1 MSPLQERLAELRAKV
16 RQLLWV
22 YGLSWLI
29 AVLLGALLIVGC
41 VDWLLHL
48 DDAGVRLILGIAILG
63 GVGYVAYKRLITP
76 LKVPLSDIDLALRIE
91 RRFPNFRD
99 SLVSTIQ
106 FLQDG
111 KNPDL
116 GAPALQQRVIDKTL
130 KQTRL
135 MDFEDV
141 VQTQPV
147 QRIAWTAFLVCVTTV
162 LIVGFNQAEAATAL
176 KRLMFPFSAHP
187 WPRKTQLQIVN
198 HQLEALVADPADP
211 LRIARGDTLELTVI
225 NLNSNGRLP
234 ANVQLEMKQPDGTIV
249 REIMQRTTLRGQEE
263 QSREAAF
270 ASLIVKAPF
279 QFRAVGGDD
288 QTMEWYPLEVVPPP
302 VAETLQ
308 VNLIPPKYTRK
319 PVTKLPPGVGHVEGL
334 VGTKIQIAARS
345 NKPLSSALLKVRDKD
360 QQAMTIGQDGLRL
373 SSVFQIKE
381 AGVYSYWLDL
391 RDRQNFGNSD
401 APRYEIRAI
410 QDAVPDIYIDKPATD
425 IQVTPLAEI
434 PLKFVSK
441 DDLGLQRIRMRYQIL
456 EPGKSEPAKPIE
468 VPLAT
473 LDQRPLLHTQ
483 EHLWQLENLKLVAG
497 MQVQLHG
504 EATDDYDLGPRH
516 VGRSLTRTLTIVSA
530 DEKTQEL
537 ANRQIGLLG
546 DLERVKKQESE
557 VQAQTAELRTQLEK
571 AGELRTQDL
580 DLLQRIEGQQRQ
592 IAGAMQN
599 AQDGMLARSEE
610 ILKEF
615 KQNHLES
622 PETEHR
628 LGQIKSELQ
637 RLSDEHLAEIEQ
649 NLTQARKLAGG
660 DETATPRT
668 DTPDTKSP
676 ANSKAEPKS
685 GSPQQS
691 PTETGTAPD
700 APKPGAVPDELATK
714 TPEKSDGDTPAG
726 ESPDSKKPAEQAPP
740 TVSEKPRPGAS
751 PTERA
756 LHQAQRHQQAV
767 TETLSDLLNE
777 LSQWQDERQTALE
790 LQDIRQAQEKIN
802 QDTAEVGQKTV
813 TKSLQDLKPQE
824 QADLARQAERQAHEA
839 AHLEQLQR
847 RVGEI
852 AKKLQEDD
860 PAAAGR
866 MQDILDQLQQNN
878 TAGKMREASR
888 QIGENNIGQG
898 AQTQQQVAQ
907 ELQALDDAL
916 KNRPS
921 SDLETLVKQ
930 MKQAEQELAD
940 LAEQQ
945 EELLKKTD
953 AANAE
958 ADPQAKAEQLEQLKK
973 EQAALQKKAEQLARK
988 LERLQLKSPAAAARR
1003 STERMEQAQESLEK
1017 NDEQAEQQEQEAL
1030 DDIEQAQRELAQE
1043 REQTE
1048 ERLAFE
1054 QLEKVADEIK
1064 TLAERQLGVLNE
1076 TKRLDE
1082 VRTARGNWNRGQLKT
1097 LRDLAETQRGLR
1109 SESLGLAEKL
1119 SAAEVFGLAVK
1130 RAARQM
1136 EQVAGRLDEKQTGTE
1151 TQQFAQ
1157 SAFQRFQEL
1166 MAALEQEK
1174 DQKKPEG
1181 EEQQPGGNSGGEPPA
1196 APPVDQVAMLA
1207 QLKMLRSLQVELNE
1221 RLVTL
1226 AKKRDSGNPLTAA
1239 EIEELKGLG
1248 EEQGELAELG
1258 AKFLRMFEKPAAD
1271 PAADPPAE
1279 DAGKQPTNGPA
1290 APPADDKPSGPA
1302 AE

>member
-29 AVLLGALLIVGC
+29 AVLLGTLLIVGC
-41 VDWLLHL
+41 TDWLLHL
-48 DDAGVRLILGIAILG
+48 DDAGVRLILGLGILG
-63 GVGYVAYKRLITP
+63 GASYVAYKRLITP
-76 LKVPLSDIDLALRIE
+76 LKVPLTDIDLALRIE

-106 FLQDG
+106 FLQEG

-198 HQLEALVADPADP
+198 DQLEALVADPADP

-234 ANVQLEMKQPDGTIV
+234 ANVQLEMKQPDGTII

-302 VAETLQ
+302 VAEALQ
-308 VNLIPPKYTRK
+308 VNLIPPRYTRK
-319 PVTKLPPGVGHVEGL
+319 PVTRLPAGVGHVEGL
-334 VGTKIQIAARS
+334 VGTKIQITARS

-410 QDAVPDIYIDKPATD
+410 QDAVPDIYIDKPAND

-434 PLKFVSK
+434 PLKFVAK

-456 EPGKSEPAKPIE
+456 EPGKTEASKPVE
-468 VPLAT
+468 VPLVT
-473 LDQRPLLHTQ
+473 LEQRPLLHTQ
-483 EHLWQLENLKLVAG
+483 EHLWQLEPLKLVAG

-516 VGRSLTRTLTIVSA
+516 VGRSLTRTFTIVSA

-537 ANRQIGLLG
+537 ANRQVSLLS
-546 DLERVKKQESE
+546 DLERVKKQEAE

-571 AGELRTQDL
+571 AGQLRTQDL

-599 AQDGMLARSEE
+599 AQDGVLARSED

-615 KQNHLES
+615 KQNQLAA

-628 LGQIKSELQ
+628 LGQIKAELQ

-660 DETATPRT
+660 DDSSTPRPAT
-668 DTPDTKSP
+668 TPDAKPGKESNPDSKGGATEKPTAEPTPTSDPTKSGTDSKSP
-676 ANSKAEPKS
+676 ADKPQAEQIAPKD
-685 GSPQQS
+685 PA
-691 PTETGTAPD
+691 ETAP
-700 APKPGAVPDELATK
+700 AK
-714 TPEKSDGDTPAG
+714 
-726 ESPDSKKPAEQAPP
+726 
-740 TVSEKPRPGAS
+740 VSEKPRPGAS
-751 PTERA
+751 PTEQA

-767 TETLSDLLNE
+767 TETLNDLLNE

-802 QDTAEVGQKTV
+802 RDTAEVGQKTV

-852 AKKLQEDD
+852 ARKLQADD

-930 MKQAEQELAD
+930 MQQAEQELAD

-945 EELLKKTD
+945 AELLKKTA

-958 ADPQAKAEQLEQLKK
+958 TDPQAKAEQLEKLKK
-973 EQAALQKKAEQLARK
+973 EQQGLQQKAEQLARK

-1003 STERMEQAQESLEK
+1003 SAERMEQAQESLEK

-1082 VRTARGNWNRGQLKT
+1082 VKSARGNWNRGQLKS

-1109 SESLGLAEKL
+1109 GESLGLVEKL

-1136 EQVAGRLDEKQTGTE
+1136 EQVAARLDEKQTGAE

-1166 MAALEQEK
+1166 MAALEQDK
-1174 DQKKPEG
+1174 DQKKPDG
-1181 EEQQPGGNSGGEPPA
+1181 DEQQPGGNNGGEPSA

-1221 RLVTL
+1221 RLLVL
-1226 AKKRDSGNPLTAA
+1226 AQKRDSGNPLTAA
-1239 EIEELKGLG
+1239 EIQELKGLG

-1258 AKFLRMFEKPAAD
+1258 AKFLRMFEKPEAD
-1271 PAADPPAE
+1271 PAAEKPAEQATEPANDDPPANPPE
-1279 DAGKQPTNGPA
+1279 AEKKPAQPQ
-1290 APPADDKPSGPA
+1290 